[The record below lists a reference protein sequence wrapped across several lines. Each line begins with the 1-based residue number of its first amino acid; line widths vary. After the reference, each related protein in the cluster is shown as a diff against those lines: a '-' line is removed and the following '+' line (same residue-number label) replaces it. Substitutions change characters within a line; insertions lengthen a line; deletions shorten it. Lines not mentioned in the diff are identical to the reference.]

1 MRTLWRIG
9 GTICAPILQ
18 RSRSDLNLR
27 KCRFDGFIAIAF
39 RATERFSADAGFE
52 GPLAELVDAADLKS
66 VFLWKCRFE
75 SGRGYQPN
83 RA

>member
-1 MRTLWRIG
+1 MRAPERIDKR
-9 GTICAPILQ
+9 ICAPILQ
-18 RSRSDLNLR
+18 RSKSDLNLR
-27 KCRFDGFIAIAF
+27 KCYVGGVITIALT
-39 RATERFSADAGFE
+39 ATERFIAGAGFE

>member
-9 GTICAPILQ
+9 GTICAFILQ
-18 RSRSDLNLR
+18 CSWSDLNLR
-27 KCRFDGFIAIAF
+27 KCRFDGFIAIAL

-75 SGRGYQPN
+75 SGRGYQLN

>member
-9 GTICAPILQ
+9 GIICAPILQ

-66 VFLWKCRFE
+66 VFLWKCEFE
-75 SGRGYQPN
+75 SRREYQI
-83 RA
+83 